1 MNAKNH
7 LEIYTNNLISKNS
20 DFLSKSGAI
29 LSNNTKLIHSNLNN
43 VNIYTKLFFNKN
55 SKFQNLN
62 IINQI
67 LKTDSDLFANIFQ
80 SNLNIKEKEKILSEF
95 ITSYAKNFG
104 YFNYINVVLLNT
116 YQDGASNSQFLGNFN
131 TNTPN
136 TIYVNLAYINNPI
149 KLTNALGH
157 ELYHLISFSRHSFIA
172 NDKSQDIEANKQ
184 GYLLS
189 YYLNENLKTKRPLYK
204 YNSDNAAPI
213 VVPLGM

>member
-1 MNAKNH
+1 MIYAYDLATINSENFINKGQIYTNSLEIYNSYDFINLNSVLNAKNH

-80 SNLNIKEKEKILSEF
+80 SNLNI
-95 ITSYAKNFG
+95 
-104 YFNYINVVLLNT
+104 
-116 YQDGASNSQFLGNFN
+116 
-131 TNTPN
+131 
-136 TIYVNLAYINNPI
+136 
-149 KLTNALGH
+149 
-157 ELYHLISFSRHSFIA
+157 
-172 NDKSQDIEANKQ
+172 
-184 GYLLS
+184 
-189 YYLNENLKTKRPLYK
+189 
-204 YNSDNAAPI
+204 
-213 VVPLGM
+213 